1 MSDNMP
7 QRPEGLNDSPGT
19 QPRVQ
24 VEPTPAQPQETT
36 VGQTTQMPGSVS
48 GTGAHA
54 ASSAGAAPA
63 SDMMSRTVVKT
74 KTKKFPVFVSSLA
87 GLAVGAVLVIALVM
101 TGALNIE
108 RGASVTANTP
118 GSTQSIQIDAED
130 TTLPEVVSA
139 KALPSVVS
147 ITTEIQDTSGMMMGG
162 SGSSGSIGSG
172 VVLDTEGHILTN
184 YHVVE
189 GATGIAVTMNDGTNY
204 EAEIVGSDESSD
216 LAVIRLID
224 ADPSALTPIEI
235 GN

>member
-48 GTGAHA
+48 GAGAHA

-87 GLAVGAVLVIALVM
+87 GLAVGAVSYMLGKKPPLEM
-101 TGALNIE
+101 
-108 RGASVTANTP
+108 
-118 GSTQSIQIDAED
+118 
-130 TTLPEVVSA
+130 
-139 KALPSVVS
+139 
-147 ITTEIQDTSGMMMGG
+147 
-162 SGSSGSIGSG
+162 
-172 VVLDTEGHILTN
+172 
-184 YHVVE
+184 
-189 GATGIAVTMNDGTNY
+189 
-204 EAEIVGSDESSD
+204 
-216 LAVIRLID
+216 
-224 ADPSALTPIEI
+224 TPIEV
-235 GN
+235 GQPASRKKMSQQQ